1 MPILLRN
8 SRYVLTPP
16 RRALHWSQPEPSTKW
31 LQATWLGS
39 LYGRSM
45 APPPKDSDCLEWE
58 WLTGVLFTPSFS
70 EWKSRLGNVTVCLL
84 GRKDLLSPCLCLSW
98 GCRNCGKPEINCS
111 CRNSHTLPDW
121 SHAGTHAHSL
131 TGPSTE
137 FKQCLNRSFQLCII
151 ICLLESPSLHFYFWD
166 QTQTRYLIHL
176 RRNSNPPQPHTSHR
190 RPHTHTPHSLHL
202 TPPTSTPW
210 APIP

>member
-1 MPILLRN
+1 M
-8 SRYVLTPP
+8 
-16 RRALHWSQPEPSTKW
+16 
-31 LQATWLGS
+31 
-39 LYGRSM
+39 
-45 APPPKDSDCLEWE
+45 
-58 WLTGVLFTPSFS
+58 LFTPSFS

-202 TPPTSTPW
+202 TPPTSTP
-210 APIP
+210 